1 VLRVEPQLLANYVA
15 KGLVSLAFSHVVDF
29 GKPSKLASETA
40 ECAGKQNPLAFW
52 KMHELLFQRQDQL
65 WTADSDLMVSF
76 AKEIGLD
83 GEALDN
89 CLDDPVIVAKI
100 ARMVEARNSLGI
112 RSRPSFSLNGKIIQG
127 SLGYQTFAQLLDGL
141 LKK

>member
-1 VLRVEPQLLANYVA
+1 
-15 KGLVSLAFSHVVDF
+15 
-29 GKPSKLASETA
+29 
-40 ECAGKQNPLAFW
+40 
-52 KMHELLFQRQDQL
+52 MHELLFQRQDQL
-65 WTADSDLMVSF
+65 WTADSDSMVSF

-89 CLDDPVIVAKI
+89 CLDDPDIVAKI
-100 ARMVEARNSLGI
+100 ARMVESRNSLGI
-112 RSRPSFSLNGKIIQG
+112 RSRPSFSVNGKIIQG